1 MSESDSSQKTE
12 EPTSRKL
19 KQARDDGQVAR
30 SVELPAAAVV
40 LSAVLMLLTMGG
52 LWMSKLSTFFS
63 AGFIFDR
70 KSLDTPAML
79 PGLFA
84 SQLLSAFAL
93 VLPIMLVTMVAAI
106 VASGAT
112 GGYLFSFSAIM
123 PKLSKL
129 SPLEGFKR
137 MFGSRALVELLKAIL
152 KFSLVGGVLILLV
165 NNHLTELML
174 MGSMGLE
181 PGLALAGK
189 LIIESA
195 LWLALCLVLIALI
208 DAPYQ
213 RYSFMKRMRMTKQE
227 IRDEMKDME
236 GRPEVKAQIRR
247 RQREVANAKMM
258 QKVKDAD
265 VIITNPEHFAVALAY
280 DPTSDGAPI
289 LLAKGADFMA
299 TRIRE
304 EAKNHSIE
312 IFSAPPLARAL
323 YFTTKVDHPV
333 PEELYHA
340 VAQVIAY
347 VFGLAQIRP
356 GVAPMPKPMPKV
368 PTSMSFDENGKLV
381 HSETSTP

>member
-19 KQARDDGQVAR
+19 QQARDDGQVAR

-52 LWMSKLSTFFS
+52 LWMSKLSTFFA
-63 AGFIFDR
+63 AGFTFDR
-70 KSLDTPAML
+70 TSLDTPAML

-165 NNHLTELML
+165 VF
-174 MGSMGLE
+174 
-181 PGLALAGK
+181 A
-189 LIIESA
+189 
-195 LWLALCLVLIALI
+195 
-208 DAPYQ
+208 
-213 RYSFMKRMRMTKQE
+213 
-227 IRDEMKDME
+227 
-236 GRPEVKAQIRR
+236 RR
-247 RQREVANAKMM
+247 RRTARSTTRATNRATP
-258 QKVKDAD
+258 DA
-265 VIITNPEHFAVALAY
+265 
-280 DPTSDGAPI
+280 
-289 LLAKGADFMA
+289 
-299 TRIRE
+299 
-304 EAKNHSIE
+304 
-312 IFSAPPLARAL
+312 
-323 YFTTKVDHPV
+323 
-333 PEELYHA
+333 
-340 VAQVIAY
+340 
-347 VFGLAQIRP
+347 
-356 GVAPMPKPMPKV
+356 
-368 PTSMSFDENGKLV
+368 
-381 HSETSTP
+381 